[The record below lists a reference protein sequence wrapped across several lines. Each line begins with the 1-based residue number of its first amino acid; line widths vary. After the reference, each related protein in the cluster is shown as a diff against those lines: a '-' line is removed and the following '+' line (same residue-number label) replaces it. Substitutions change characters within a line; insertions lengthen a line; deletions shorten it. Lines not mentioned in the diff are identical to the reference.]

1 MVFSQVKLQ
10 LNKVLILYL
19 PKTGIEPISKSYKE
33 FILPIKLFRPL
44 PWERIELTYLY
55 LQNSA
60 LTTKLPRLNFIAGC
74 LYFLIKYNIFAQYN
88 KTYFVSNIYYS

>member
-1 MVFSQVKLQ
+1 MQRD
-10 LNKVLILYL
+10 ILYL

-33 FILPIKLFRPL
+33 FILPIKLFRLL

-60 LTTKLPRLNFIAGC
+60 LTTKQPRLN
-74 LYFLIKYNIFAQYN
+74 LYPL
-88 KTYFVSNIYYS
+88 YSATL